1 MDRNEAFRKRL
12 DIKLNKGSFDPT
24 PYVDIIMERIDYEDV
39 EDIQEFMDDV
49 LTDPSFDFIFGKSSL
64 MNTTQKAKTGEQV
77 LQRVVAIQGF
87 DPEPHAQA
95 LMDIYETPEFDQ
107 YREFDEDDDE
117 LFNFHPYFDKDNLT
131 KEQGDLIFET
141 FIDLQSDKSSGYDIL
156 DSGLSKKQRSISY
169 LFILGLII
177 IPPFFIPNLLQ
188 RLGWLPSDTGW
199 LLKIGVGIISLI
211 VLFFII
217 VKVIQVVANRAIKKI
232 QRQGA

>member
-12 DIKLNKGSFDPT
+12 DIKLNKSGFDPT
-24 PYVDIIMERIDYEDV
+24 PYVDIIMERIDYQDV
-39 EDIQEFMDDV
+39 EDIKELMDDV

-64 MNTTQKAKTGEQV
+64 MNTTQKAKTGEQLLHRITAV
-77 LQRVVAIQGF
+77 QNF
-87 DPEPHAQA
+87 DPEPHAEA
-95 LMDIYETPEFDQ
+95 LMGIYGTPEFNQ
-107 YREFDEDDDE
+107 YMQFDEDGDE
-117 LFNFHPYFDKDNLT
+117 ELNFHPYFDKHHLT
-131 KEQGDLIFET
+131 SEQRDFIFET
-141 FIDLQSDKSSGYDIL
+141 FIDLQDDKSSGYDIL
-156 DSGLSKKQRSISY
+156 DNGLSKKQRSITY

-217 VKVIQVVANRAIKKI
+217 VKVIQAVVNRAIKKI